1 MDKLLFNVTFDDNAN
16 ARLFASTFTKYAFS
30 IRRTTSSERAG
41 LNKSR
46 NFAAKPP
53 TPKKGRSGFDLK
65 LCHVPGR

>member
-1 MDKLLFNVTFDDNAN
+1 MDKLLFNVTFDDDAN

-46 NFAAKPP
+46 NFAAETTDPEEG
-53 TPKKGRSGFDLK
+53 TLGL
-65 LCHVPGR
+65 